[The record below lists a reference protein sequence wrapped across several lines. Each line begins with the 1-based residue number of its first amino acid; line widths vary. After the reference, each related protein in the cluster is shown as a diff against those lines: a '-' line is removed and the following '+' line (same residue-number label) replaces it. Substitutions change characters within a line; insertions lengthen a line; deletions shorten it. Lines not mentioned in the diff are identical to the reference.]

1 MDFTEQIYKG
11 GCPNPEGNTIFMN
24 PHWDKDTEDYKNLQF
39 SMILISMIGFNS
51 KSFSKN
57 LHARRF
63 TEEGN
68 LQFFLIF
75 AICVSSLFGLKKTEP
90 GNYEEQVN
98 R

>member
-1 MDFTEQIYKG
+1 MEFTEKIYKG
-11 GCPNPEGNTIFMN
+11 DCPNPEGYTIFMN
-24 PHWDKDTEDYKNLQF
+24 PHWDKYTEDYKNLQF

-75 AICVSSLFGLKKTEP
+75 AICVSIFIWTKKQS
-90 GNYEEQVN
+90 QVTMKN